1 MKVIKV
7 LKNSPTQDGDGVR
20 ISRIAD
26 FEGRNLDPFLMID
39 EINSDNEADYIGG
52 FPPHPHRGIE
62 TFTYMIDGGFEHR
75 DQMGNRKMISDGDV
89 QWMSTGYGVVH
100 SEMPVASSKGLHGFQ
115 IWLNMPAKDKLRPAI
130 YKDSVDTELPVLML
144 PSGVS
149 VKALAGDWKVDG
161 QVVSSPHFDLSS
173 GSAIADVLIPAGKS
187 IGIDCSHVDRAFVY
201 VYDGNISTVG
211 PGFLILV
218 DPQFPLRLFSN
229 SGGRALIFSGNQ
241 IKERIA
247 HLGPFVMNTDDEL
260 RQALED
266 YRAGR
271 LGAIRL

>member
-7 LKNSPTQDGDGVR
+7 IKNSPTQDGDGVH

-26 FEGRNLDPFLMID
+26 FEGKNLDPFLMID

-62 TFTYMIDGGFEHR
+62 TFTYMLEGGFEHQ
-75 DQMGNRKMISDGDV
+75 DQMGNRKMITSGDV

-130 YKDSVDTELPVLML
+130 YQDSVGENLPLISL
-144 PSGVS
+144 PFGVS
-149 VKALAGDWKVDG
+149 LKALAGSWRADG
-161 QVVSSPHFDLSS
+161 QEVSTSLFNLSS
-173 GSAIADVLIPAGKS
+173 NSSIADLTLPPGQS
-187 IGIDCSHVDRAFVY
+187 IGINCDHADRAFVY
-201 VYDGNISTVG
+201 IYQGDVNTIGTG
-211 PGFLILV
+211 HLILV
-218 DPQFPLRLFSN
+218 EPSFPMRLFSN
-229 SGGRALIFSGNQ
+229 EGGRALIFAGNQ
-241 IKERIA
+241 IKEKIA
-247 HLGPFVMNTDDEL
+247 HLGPFVMNSEAEL
-260 RQALED
+260 RQAIED

-271 LGAIRL
+271 LGTI